1 MNKKLGGVIIVKVK
15 QLGGIVTT
23 VDDEQCFLVMLKLK
37 DFQ

>member
-1 MNKKLGGVIIVKVK
+1 MNKKLGGIIIVKVK

-23 VDDEQCFLVMLKLK
+23 VNGEQCFLVMLRLK